1 MRKLLGYLVPIGAL
15 FVAANIAQSD
25 GPATYKALDE
35 GASQLREDFNRAKG
49 SVRVLFVVDPIC
61 PGCLRGLDDVN
72 KDLLSKTDDPRLQTF
87 VVHVP
92 VLSPPPQAKNV
103 PEAATVLR
111 NDHVHHY
118 WNPSGSFGRELA
130 EAVGLRNGD
139 ELVYAWDVWM
149 IYGPE
154 ATWDAE
160 SPPRPERLMHQL
172 YALKDSREFRP
183 LDSEVFA
190 REVHELLAQ
199 IADMDSA
206 P

>member
-1 MRKLLGYLVPIGAL
+1 MRKLLGSLAPMGAL
-15 FVAANIAQSD
+15 LLAANVAQSD
-25 GPATYKALDE
+25 GPATYKVLDE

-72 KDLLSKTDDPRLQTF
+72 KDLLSTTDDPRLQTF

-92 VLSPPPQAKNV
+92 VLNPPPKAKDV
-103 PEAATVLR
+103 PEAATLLR
-111 NDHVHHY
+111 NDHVQHY

-130 EAVGLRNGD
+130 EAVGLKNGD
-139 ELVYAWDVWM
+139 ELVYAWDVWL

-154 ATWDAE
+154 ASWDTE
-160 SPPRPERLMHQL
+160 RPPRPEHLMHQL
-172 YALKDSREFRP
+172 YALRGSREFRP
-183 LDSEVFA
+183 LDSELFA

-199 IADMDSA
+199 IPDVDSA